1 MQMMAGRPIIR
12 ERLAIKLA
20 VDTLR
25 AGGVIAYPT
34 EAVWGLGCDPHNE
47 EALLRLLSIKARSRS
62 KGLILVASSIDQFAP
77 YLEGLDVFALDTLR
91 ATWPGP
97 TTWVVPHN
105 GFSHDLV
112 KGDHKSVALRVSA
125 HPVVSQLCASFGGP
139 IVSTSANISGSPPPL
154 WSWQL
159 RRRMGKYLDYIVSG
173 NLGPSKKPTEIRDL
187 QSGDILRSAS

>member
-1 MQMMAGRPIIR
+1 MQIMAGRPIIR

-25 AGGVIAYPT
+25 VGGVIAYPT

-47 EALLRLLSIKARSRS
+47 TALLRLLSIKARSRS
-62 KGLILVASSIDQFAP
+62 KGLILVASSINQFAP
-77 YLEGLDVFALDTLR
+77 YLEDVDVFAMNKLR

-97 TTWVVPHN
+97 TTWVVTHN
-105 GFSHDLV
+105 GFAHDLV
-112 KGDHKSVALRVSA
+112 RGNHNTVALRVSA
-125 HPVVSQLCASFGGP
+125 HPVVARLCASFGGP

-173 NLGPSKKPTEIRDL
+173 SLGASKKPTEIRDL
-187 QSGDILRSAS
+187 RSDEVLRSAS